1 MPVIL
6 SLYINSSNSSVQVQ
20 NYALPMIQT
29 YNKLEV
35 RHFVP
40 GLNRSRMLVNVI
52 NPQGMFI
59 VDKILN
65 DSYFPTYRSFN

>member
-1 MPVIL
+1 
-6 SLYINSSNSSVQVQ
+6 
-20 NYALPMIQT
+20 MIQT
-29 YNKLEV
+29 DNKLEV
-35 RHFVP
+35 RHFVQ

-52 NPQGMFI
+52 NPQGMSI

>member
-1 MPVIL
+1 MIA
-6 SLYINSSNSSVQVQ
+6 Y
-20 NYALPMIQT
+20 MIQT
-29 YNKLEV
+29 DNKLEV
-35 RHFVP
+35 RHFVQ